1 MYRTRVR
8 DVIDEYCYSALSF
21 SMSGAALQ
29 TIVNPFSSGS
39 RQEHLYPPNSSTHH
53 HGNVRMLRTSG
64 VCQLQVGC
72 LLLLHFPVVNNHH
85 RVFDALLTRLSNED
99 DFERSLSTFSNEMV
113 TSSMI
118 LGTFRIRFV
127 ITQPIGRFK
136 GLATKNSLVLIDE
149 LGRGTSPQEGI
160 GIAHAIAE
168 ELIDRKVFISWLR
181 A

>member
-1 MYRTRVR
+1 VL
-8 DVIDEYCYSALSF
+8 C
-21 SMSGAALQ
+21 
-29 TIVNPFSSGS
+29 
-39 RQEHLYPPNSSTHH
+39 
-53 HGNVRMLRTSG
+53 TSG

-72 LLLLHFPVVNNHH
+72 LFPLPFPIVNDYH
-85 RVFDALLTRLSNED
+85 RAFDALLTRLSNED

-118 LGTFRIRFV
+118 LGTFRMGLV
-127 ITQPIGRFK
+127 ATQPIDRFK

-168 ELIDRKVFISWLR
+168 ELIDRKVCISQLNAWD
-181 A
+181 

>member
-1 MYRTRVR
+1 
-8 DVIDEYCYSALSF
+8 
-21 SMSGAALQ
+21 
-29 TIVNPFSSGS
+29 
-39 RQEHLYPPNSSTHH
+39 
-53 HGNVRMLRTSG
+53 MLRTSG
-64 VCQLQVGC
+64 VCQLQVGQ
-72 LLLLHFPVVNNHH
+72 LLLLPSPFVNDYH

-118 LGTFRIRFV
+118 LGTFIMHLAA
-127 ITQPIGRFK
+127 TQPIDHFK

-168 ELIDRKVFISWLR
+168 ELIDRKVFISQSDFGIDPSNSR
-181 A
+181 DFDQIQCMSFFTT